1 MNNDHG
7 PLQSKSFVSN
17 KHQSLASDISS
28 NWYNDALKNI
38 RHLEEK
44 MNAAQTYS
52 LNKTPEWTTS
62 ADGLISGL
70 TTAQLNSSLYGY
82 AVTGLG
88 DVNGDGYGDAA
99 ISAPA
104 LTNIFSGSGSLA
116 GVGAV
121 FVFYGSPSG
130 LSTTPAKTLQPNTA
144 VAGALFGASV
154 DAGDVTGDGIND
166 IIIGAPLDSYTT
178 TASGLF
184 GPTSVNVKAGKVYVY
199 PGGNTAAVNPT
210 NFTEIKLQGTGF
222 FSTGIAGL
230 LLSNVTVNALFG
242 FSVAAAGDLDGDNK
256 SDIIVGS
263 PAYLGTGLSAVQN
276 GAAFVYYS
284 GNLTTTTPVQ
294 LQTPS
299 PGLLGLASFPS
310 LVHSGLLFGFSV
322 DGVGDYNNDGHA
334 DIVASAPAG
343 VDLSSLGGILTG
355 QILSGTAYVYYGTGS
370 GVTNT
375 VGATLKPTS
384 GSLFSNAAN
393 LFGYKVKGI
402 KGLNGNRNGNIA
414 IGAPTGGLLSNALSL
429 TIQSGNVHIFK
440 KKASSPASAVTSDQ
454 VLESPR
460 STSLLSVLNT
470 LDLNV
475 LFGAAIDNAYDVN
488 CDGYTDLVVGEPLS
502 SGATLTQLQAN
513 AVGGAVYVYLGNA
526 TATYIATP
534 QFTASA
540 DYGSEF
546 LSVNAVSLFG
556 FSVAGVPESHG
567 MGSTPRILAGAPA
580 AALDFDNSLL
590 NLGSTLGLL
599 FNFLAVDNGPGKA
612 FLFNPQLCIASAPLP
627 VTLEEFK
634 GQEKNTAINLNWK
647 TSHEENLNR
656 FEVERSHDG
665 VHFES
670 IGIVFPWEDASHI
683 DYAFTDKS
691 ATLGNNYYRLKM
703 IDNNTTYKYSNMLT
717 FSLTETLGANVT
729 IAPNPIVDKICV
741 QFTGLS
747 ENTYRIELRNVMGQK
762 FVEKRI
768 NITRYRQSEY
778 LLRTASMTPGIYFLT
793 VFEKNNKKVTSNKVV
808 VL

>member
-1 MNNDHG
+1 
-7 PLQSKSFVSN
+7 
-17 KHQSLASDISS
+17 
-28 NWYNDALKNI
+28 
-38 RHLEEK
+38 
-44 MNAAQTYS
+44 
-52 LNKTPEWTTS
+52 
-62 ADGLISGL
+62 
-70 TTAQLNSSLYGY
+70 
-82 AVTGLG
+82 
-88 DVNGDGYGDAA
+88 
-99 ISAPA
+99 
-104 LTNIFSGSGSLA
+104 
-116 GVGAV
+116 
-121 FVFYGSPSG
+121 
-130 LSTTPAKTLQPNTA
+130 
-144 VAGALFGASV
+144 
-154 DAGDVTGDGIND
+154 
-166 IIIGAPLDSYTT
+166 
-178 TASGLF
+178 
-184 GPTSVNVKAGKVYVY
+184 
-199 PGGNTAAVNPT
+199 
-210 NFTEIKLQGTGF
+210 
-222 FSTGIAGL
+222 
-230 LLSNVTVNALFG
+230 
-242 FSVAAAGDLDGDNK
+242 
-256 SDIIVGS
+256 
-263 PAYLGTGLSAVQN
+263 
-276 GAAFVYYS
+276 
-284 GNLTTTTPVQ
+284 
-294 LQTPS
+294 
-299 PGLLGLASFPS
+299 
-310 LVHSGLLFGFSV
+310 
-322 DGVGDYNNDGHA
+322 
-334 DIVASAPAG
+334 
-343 VDLSSLGGILTG
+343 
-355 QILSGTAYVYYGTGS
+355 
-370 GVTNT
+370 
-375 VGATLKPTS
+375 
-384 GSLFSNAAN
+384 LFSNAAN

-440 KKASSPASAVTSDQ
+440 KKTSSPASAVTSDQ

-526 TATYIATP
+526 TGTYIATP

-612 FLFNPQLCIASAPLP
+612 FLFNPQLCIAASPLP